1 MKIQT
6 LTILLATLFIASCS
20 GGGGGSNSNNDQ
32 TNDDPTSENDN
43 DTSTPNAR
51 VTCLLNKLGTL
62 PEDKK
67 KVIEL
72 SARAVIA
79 CKATETDVK
88 TFLGK
93 RKK

>member
-6 LTILLATLFIASCS
+6 LTILLASLMIASCS
-20 GGGGGSNSNNDQ
+20 GGGSSNNDQ
-32 TNDDPTSENDN
+32 TTNDPSSEND
-43 DTSTPNAR
+43 TSKPNAR

-62 PEDKK
+62 PEDQK

-79 CKATETDVK
+79 CKATEADVK
-88 TFLGK
+88 IFLGK

>member
-6 LTILLATLFIASCS
+6 LTILLASLFIASCS
-20 GGGGGSNSNNDQ
+20 GGGGGGSNNDQ
-32 TNDDPTSENDN
+32 TTNDPSSDN
-43 DTSTPNAR
+43 DTSKPNAR

-62 PEDKK
+62 PKDQK

-72 SARAVIA
+72 SARAVID
-79 CKATETDVK
+79 CKATEADVK
-88 TFLGK
+88 AFLVK

>member
-1 MKIQT
+1 MKIHT

-20 GGGGGSNSNNDQ
+20 GGNSNNDQ
-32 TNDDPTSENDN
+32 TNDDPTSDN

-79 CKATETDVK
+79 CKATEADVK